1 MDVPLNLL
9 IVEDSLDDAEL
20 LVHELRRAGYA
31 PRWQRVDTEAD
42 FLIHLKSPPDLVISD
57 FSMPQF
63 NGIQAV
69 ELLRQ
74 RGLDIPF
81 ILVSGSAGEERAVEA
96 MKRGAT
102 DYLLK
107 DRIARLGSAVKHALE
122 EKRLREETHQ
132 TRAELAQ
139 KAAALQT
146 SETRLAGIINSAMDG
161 IITVTHEQRII
172 LFNPAAE
179 KMFGYRAEQ
188 LLGKP
193 LDILLPHRARA
204 AHAGHVHN
212 FGETGVTSR
221 RMGALGTIAG
231 VRADGTE
238 FPVEAS
244 ISQVETEGQR
254 LFTVILRDITER
266 KRLEAAV
273 AAAAEEERGRIARDL
288 HDGLGQQLGGALF
301 LSDLLHRDLKKREA
315 VEGARAGQ
323 VHTLVVEALEQAR
336 ELARGLYPVPPEP
349 DGLMTA
355 LQNLADRVTRD
366 RKIGCTFDTNA
377 AVLLSDQTIATHLYR
392 IGQEA
397 VNNALKHSGTA
408 RIEIQLNQTAPA
420 LELSVQ
426 DFGKGLPA
434 GTPAPG
440 LGMQTMRHRANLI
453 GARLTVQNASQG
465 GVQVS
470 CSVKRT
476 WPAPQSASPPAEV
489 QKPV

>member
-1 MDVPLNLL
+1 MGVPLNLL
-9 IVEDSLDDAEL
+9 VVEDSQDDAALMVREL
-20 LVHELRRAGYA
+20 EQGGFDVFWR
-31 PRWQRVDTEAD
+31 RVDTEAD
-42 FLIHLKSPPDLVISD
+42 FLAQLTTPPDLIISD

-63 NGIQAV
+63 NGVKAL
-69 ELLRQ
+69 ELLRH

-96 MKRGAT
+96 MKSGAT

-107 DRIARLGSAVKHALE
+107 DRLARLGGAVTHALE

-132 TRAELAQ
+132 TRAELAE

-161 IITVTHEQRII
+161 IITVNHEQKIV

-188 LLGKP
+188 LLGQS
-193 LDILLPHRARA
+193 LEVLLPQGARA
-204 AHAGHVHN
+204 AHSGHVHN

-221 RMGALGTIAG
+221 RMGALGMISG
-231 VRADGTE
+231 RRANGAE
-238 FPVEAS
+238 FPIEAS
-244 ISQVETEGQR
+244 ISQVETGGQR
-254 LFTVILRDITER
+254 LYTVILRDITER
-266 KRLEAAV
+266 KQLEAAV
-273 AAAAEEERGRIARDL
+273 AAAAEEERGRISRDL

-315 VEGARAGQ
+315 VESARAGQ
-323 VHTLVVEALEQAR
+323 VHTLVVEALEQTR

-349 DGLMTA
+349 EGLMTA
-355 LQNLADRVTRD
+355 LQNLADRVARD
-366 RKIGCTFDTNA
+366 RKIECTFDANS
-377 AVLLSDQTIATHLYR
+377 AVLLPDQTIATHLYR

-397 VNNALKHSGTA
+397 VNNALKHSGTT
-408 RIEIQLNQTAPA
+408 RLEIRLNQTGHA

-426 DFGKGLPA
+426 DFGKGFPA
-434 GTPAPG
+434 DSPASG

-453 GARLTVQNASQG
+453 GARLTVQNGPQG
-465 GVQVS
+465 GTQVV
-470 CSVKRT
+470 CSVRRT
-476 WPAPQSASPPAEV
+476 WPAPKAEV
-489 QKPV
+489 